1 MTELD
6 WFSIITGSLGGV
18 ALLMYGIRMMGDG
31 LEAAAGSAIRS
42 ILAALTRNAWLG
54 CLVGAVVTG
63 IVQSSTA
70 VTVMIV
76 GFVNAQL
83 MTFRQALGVIY
94 GANIG
99 TTVTGQIMAFQIDQA
114 ALPAIAVGFAMT
126 LFTRHRLIRNLGQGI
141 LGFGIMFL
149 GLILLKDA
157 MVTLKDSDFAV
168 EMFSRFGNNLMLAVV
183 AGMVTTMLIHSS
195 SAAMGVAMTLAA
207 QNLISLEAAIALMLG
222 NNVGT
227 CITAQVASIG
237 TQPMARRTAWAHTI
251 HNVVGV
257 VLALALLKWF
267 LPIVLSVSPSTKG
280 LAVGSAAYKAAL
292 QRQVANSHSLFNI
305 LDALLFLI
313 FNRWFAELLE
323 RWIPDSRRDGAEP
336 THIDRRLLE
345 TPTAAAGAVLQ
356 ELGRMTRACR
366 TLVRDCTHAVLSPE
380 RADLEQ
386 LRAQDEAIDQ
396 LQESITAYVIEL
408 MGRDLP
414 DHVAQQIPA
423 MLHVTNDLERV
434 GDHCKNL
441 IELAEERRE
450 ERLAWTEAAN
460 SSVRDIAAMVEEMLA
475 LSVRAFRGENGEL
488 PARILELEKRVNE
501 ATERGRAEHME
512 RARAGVC
519 LALSGVVFLDTL
531 MNYEKI
537 GDHVRNIAHA
547 LADGLMEAGAM
558 LHPTDGE
565 IAVAVSE
572 GALAAET
579 PGQLHSQAELPL
591 GSDQDDGGPLP

>member
-1 MTELD
+1 
-6 WFSIITGSLGGV
+6 
-18 ALLMYGIRMMGDG
+18 
-31 LEAAAGSAIRS
+31 
-42 ILAALTRNAWLG
+42 
-54 CLVGAVVTG
+54 
-63 IVQSSTA
+63 
-70 VTVMIV
+70 
-76 GFVNAQL
+76 
-83 MTFRQALGVIY
+83 
-94 GANIG
+94 
-99 TTVTGQIMAFQIDQA
+99 
-114 ALPAIAVGFAMT
+114 
-126 LFTRHRLIRNLGQGI
+126 
-141 LGFGIMFL
+141 
-149 GLILLKDA
+149 
-157 MVTLKDSDFAV
+157 
-168 EMFSRFGNNLMLAVV
+168 
-183 AGMVTTMLIHSS
+183 
-195 SAAMGVAMTLAA
+195 
-207 QNLISLEAAIALMLG
+207 
-222 NNVGT
+222 
-227 CITAQVASIG
+227 
-237 TQPMARRTAWAHTI
+237 
-251 HNVVGV
+251 
-257 VLALALLKWF
+257 
-267 LPIVLSVSPSTKG
+267 
-280 LAVGSAAYKAAL
+280 
-292 QRQVANSHSLFNI
+292 
-305 LDALLFLI
+305 
-313 FNRWFAELLE
+313 
-323 RWIPDSRRDGAEP
+323 
-336 THIDRRLLE
+336 
-345 TPTAAAGAVLQ
+345 
-356 ELGRMTRACR
+356 MTRACR

-450 ERLAWTEAAN
+450 GRLAWTEAAN
-460 SSVRDIAAMVEEMLA
+460 SSVRDIAAMVDEMLA

-488 PARILELEKRVNE
+488 PARILQLEKRVNE

-591 GSDQDDGGPLP
+591 GGDPDDGGPLL